1 MQSFFSL
8 KEILTRRLASD
19 SPYLEFLRVPAM
31 SSGVYVLAPRATDTQ
46 TPHAEDEIYFV
57 VGGSARMSVQQANG
71 EALDREV
78 AAGDLIF
85 VPAQQEHRFHSV
97 TAELVLLVIFA
108 RAESLPG

>member
-8 KEILTRRLASD
+8 KEILSQRLASD

-31 SSGVYVLAPRATDTQ
+31 SSGLYVLSPGAQDAQ

-57 VGGSARMSVQQANG
+57 VAGSARMSVHHTNG

-85 VPAQQEHRFHSV
+85 VPAQQEHRFHSI

-108 RAESLPG
+108 PAESLPG